1 MSRAAKAT
9 LTTSIIATVSI
20 VWGVHYVQKMER
32 EVGGLL
38 FFCLTQNMYK
48 GVQRDEVRQAERKQ
62 RDDARDAEQRQ
73 RAVDLERNRERERNL
88 RSIQP
93 IEEKDTPSTHRI

>member
-1 MSRAAKAT
+1 MSRAAKTT
-9 LTTSIIATVSI
+9 LTTSIVATVSI
-20 VWGVHYVQKMER
+20 VWGVHYVQKTER
-32 EVGGLL
+32 EVGGS
-38 FFCLTQNMYK
+38 FFFLTQNMYK

-73 RAVDLERNRERERNL
+73 RAADLLRNRERERNL

>member
-32 EVGGLL
+32 E
-38 FFCLTQNMYK
+38 NMYK

>member
-1 MSRAAKAT
+1 MA
-9 LTTSIIATVSI
+9 
-20 VWGVHYVQKMER
+20 
-32 EVGGLL
+32 
-38 FFCLTQNMYK
+38 FFFLTQNMYK

-73 RAVDLERNRERERNL
+73 RAADLSRNRERERNL

-93 IEEKDTPSTHRI
+93 IEEKDAPSAHRI